1 MDKSL
6 YQLTDEFQL
15 VMDMLDD
22 PDADVETINDTLEA
36 ISGNIEAK
44 VDGYGAV
51 IRNLE
56 AKRAAVDAEAKR
68 LANRRQTL
76 DNRIARMKAAV
87 TEAMRLIGKK
97 KIDGNLFS
105 FTIAK
110 NGGRR
115 PIVIDADLTDIPAN
129 FVKISMTPDK
139 DAIAEYLQA
148 AEAEHVECSWAHWGE
163 QGESLRIR

>member
-1 MDKSL
+1 MNKSL
-6 YQLTDEFQL
+6 YELTDEFQY
-15 VMDMLDD
+15 VMSLLED
-22 PDADVETINDTLEA
+22 PDEDPEVINDTLEA
-36 ISGNIEAK
+36 IAGNIEAK

-76 DNRIARMKAAV
+76 DNRIARMKTAV

-105 FTIAK
+105 FTLAQ
-110 NGGRR
+110 NGGKR
-115 PIVIDADLTDIPAN
+115 PIVIDAELADIPAN
-129 FVKISMTPDK
+129 FVKISMSPDK
-139 DAIAEYLQA
+139 DAIAEYLEA
-148 AEAEHVECSWAHWGE
+148 AAAEHVDCPWAHFAE
-163 QGESLRIR
+163 RGESLRIR

>member
-6 YQLTDEFQL
+6 YELTDEFQY
-15 VMDMLDD
+15 VMSLLDD
-22 PDADVETINDTLEA
+22 PDADAETINDTLEA
-36 ISGNIEAK
+36 IAGNIEAK

-56 AKRAAVDAEAKR
+56 AKRAVVDSEAKR
-68 LANRRQTL
+68 LANRRQAL
-76 DNRIARMKAAV
+76 DNRISRMKQAV
-87 TEAMRLIGKK
+87 TEAMNLIGKK
-97 KIDGNLFS
+97 KISGNLFS
-105 FTIAK
+105 FTVAK

-115 PIVIDADLTDIPAN
+115 PIIIDAELTDIPAN
-129 FVKISMTPDK
+129 FVKVSMTPDK

-148 AEAEHVECSWAHWGE
+148 AEAEHIECNWAHWGE